1 MSRYGLGLTMLAL
14 GALAVTLSGCGR
26 TESTFFPVEGTV
38 TKGGRPLGNIEVVFL
53 ADAEAGT
60 VGPRASGTTDE
71 AGHYR
76 LRTDRGDDGAVAGK
90 HVILVLDPEVARGR
104 MERSFRGPQPKD
116 AARLSPQNVKHLPA
130 PRKTP
135 ADAPRIPSSYGR
147 INETPL
153 RAEVLPGEQVID
165 LEVK

>member
-1 MSRYGLGLTMLAL
+1 MSRYGLGSTMLAL

-26 TESTFFPVEGTV
+26 TEFTFFPVEGTV
-38 TKGGRPLGNIEVVFL
+38 TKGGRPLGNIEVIFL

-90 HVILVLDPEVARGR
+90 HVILVLDPKVAKGR

-116 AARLSPQNVKHLPA
+116 AARLAPQNVKHLPA

-135 ADAPRIPSSYGR
+135 ADAPRILSRYGR

-153 RAEVLPGEQVID
+153 RAEVRPGEQIIN